1 MKKLLFS
8 VMTLFIVSM
17 VSGQNKSRPNGVSF
31 KALLKD
37 YQSQNGGALDA
48 IRDYHYGFEIGYH
61 RVLSDKL
68 FLNVPFKYGNVNSTQ
83 NKPISENF
91 KQIASLDAQLQY
103 HFTNPDKKVGVYAL
117 GGVGGVKELQGIFNA
132 QIPVGLGFNFKIAY
146 NAFINIQSEYRFSLA
161 EERNNLHH
169 GLGFVFYPGRLEEK
183 KEEPL
188 PDTDGDGVP
197 DKLDL
202 CPDIAGLP
210 QFNGCPD
217 MDGDGVPD
225 YQDKCPKVP
234 GLKNMDGCPDTDSDG
249 VADNDDECPNVPG
262 PKENKGCPVKIQDRD
277 GDGVPD
283 NVDKC
288 PDLAGAASNNG
299 CPEPPK
305 TNDRDGDGIADNV
318 DKCPDKAGPKIY
330 DGCPDTDGDGVPD
343 HLDKCPNTKGP
354 VSNNGCPEISK
365 EDKKTLDVAMRAVQF
380 ETGKATL
387 KQESY
392 GILKQVANILTR
404 YPDYNL
410 MINGHTDNV
419 GSPVANQDLSEKRAK
434 ACLEYLALQGIAK
447 GRMNALGYGESRP
460 ISDNNTEIG
469 RSLNRRV
476 EFTLIPR

>member
-1 MKKLLFS
+1 MKKILLS
-8 VMTLFIVSM
+8 IILASCFIHVYS
-17 VSGQNKSRPNGVSF
+17 QNKARPNGISF

-48 IRDYHYGFEIGYH
+48 IKDYHYGFEIGYH
-61 RVLSDKL
+61 RYLADRL
-68 FLNVPFKYGNVNSTQ
+68 YLNIPFKYGNVNSTS
-83 NKPISENF
+83 NSPISENF

-103 HFTNPDKKVGVYAL
+103 HFVNPENKVSAYAL
-117 GGVGGVKELQGIFNA
+117 AGAGGVQEIRGLFNA
-132 QIPVGLGFNFKIAY
+132 QVPVGLGVNFKIAH
-146 NAFINIQSEYRFSLA
+146 NAFINIQSEYRFA
-161 EERNNLHH
+161 FEENRNNLHH
-169 GLGFVFYPGRLEEK
+169 GLGFIFYPGHKEEK
-183 KEEPL
+183 VEEVL
-188 PDTDGDGVP
+188 PDSDGDGVS
-197 DKLDL
+197 DKLDI
-202 CPDIAGLP
+202 CPDIPGLP

-217 MDGDGVPD
+217 TDGDGVPD

-234 GLKNMDGCPDTDSDG
+234 GLTSLDGCPDTDGDG
-249 VADNDDECPNVPG
+249 VPDNEDECPSVPG
-262 PKENKGCPVKIQDRD
+262 PKDNKGCPVKVMDKD

-288 PDLAGAASNNG
+288 PDVAGPASNNG

-305 TNDRDGDGIADNV
+305 VSDKDGDGIPDNV
-318 DKCPDKAGPKIY
+318 DKCPDKPGPKIY

-354 VSNNGCPEISK
+354 VSNNGCPEIST

-392 GILKQVANILTR
+392 GILKQVANILNR
-404 YPDYNL
+404 YPDYNV

-419 GSPVANQDLSEKRAK
+419 GSPVANQELSEKRAK
-434 ACLEYLALQGIAK
+434 ACLEYLVLQGIVRT
-447 GRMNALGYGESRP
+447 RMNSIGYGESRP